1 MTIYALSS
9 GSGLSGVAVIRIS
22 GSATEKVILSLTR
35 KVLPNPR
42 VATLRKIFSYKSND
56 LIDEGI
62 VIWFPGPNSY
72 TGEDMAEF
80 HVHGSKAI
88 IQAVLDN
95 LSKIENCRLAEAG
108 EFTKIAFF
116 NEKIKT
122 HQATGRPRNFRSVFF
137 PVECHSRP
145 MPL

>member
-116 NEKIKT
+116 NEKINLLK
-122 HQATGRPRNFRSVFF
+122 AEAIVNIN
-137 PVECHSRP
+137 
-145 MPL
+145 